1 MVAGVE
7 KEIFSK
13 ISVSQKKL
21 INNQINFAIII
32 FSELKVS
39 SFLLVVVCC
48 LVSYV
53 VA

>member
-7 KEIFSK
+7 KETFSK
-13 ISVSQKKL
+13 IFVSQKKL

-39 SFLLVVVCC
+39 GFLLEVVCY
-48 LVSYV
+48 LVGYV